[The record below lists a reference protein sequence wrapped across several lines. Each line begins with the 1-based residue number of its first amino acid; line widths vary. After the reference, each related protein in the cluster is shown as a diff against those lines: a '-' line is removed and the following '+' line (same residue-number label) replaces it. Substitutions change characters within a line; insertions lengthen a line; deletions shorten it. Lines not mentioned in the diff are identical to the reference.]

1 MALVAE
7 QYSHVIGA
15 DTHARTHSYAV
26 IDTVTGRLTAQSTF
40 PASVPGIRRAL
51 AWIDR
56 SAPGPLLAAVE
67 GTGSYGA
74 SLHAALRD
82 AGIPVIEA
90 RPPKRVDRLHG
101 KSDSIDA
108 EAAARSVLGQKIESL
123 ASPRDGKT
131 RSGLRVLLAARRG
144 MDSQRTGDRNALTA
158 LLRSVELG
166 VDARR
171 PLSDRRVQ
179 EIAAWR
185 THPTDDIEQDIA
197 RAEAIR
203 LARSVVT
210 LTRQLRC
217 NLECLRK
224 HSAALAPGLL
234 DKPGVGPFSAAVF
247 LTAWSHPGR
256 VRSEA
261 AFATL
266 AGAAPIPA
274 SSGNTIRHRLDR
286 HGDRQLN
293 RALDVVARSRLA
305 TDAET
310 QAYAARRQAE
320 GNSIREIRRLLR
332 RYIARQIFRE
342 LKASHTPTA

>member
-1 MALVAE
+1 MPLVAE

-26 IDTVTGRLTAQSTF
+26 IETVTGRLTAQSTF
-40 PASVPGIRRAL
+40 PASVAGIRRAL

-56 SAPGPLLAAVE
+56 TAPGEVLAAVE

-74 SLHAALRD
+74 NLHAALRE

-90 RPPKRVDRLHG
+90 RPPKRTDRLRG
-101 KSDSIDA
+101 KSDAIDA
-108 EAAARSVLGQKIESL
+108 EAAARSVLGRQTHLL
-123 ASPRDGKT
+123 ATPREGKT
-131 RSGLRVLLAARRG
+131 RSALRVLLAARRG
-144 MDSQRTGDRNALTA
+144 MDSQRTADRNALTA
-158 LLRSVELG
+158 LLRSVDLG

-179 EIAAWR
+179 EITAWR
-185 THPTDDIEQDIA
+185 VHPTDDLEQDIA
-197 RAEAIR
+197 RTEAIR
-203 LARSVVT
+203 LARSVIT
-210 LTRQLRC
+210 LTGQLRE
-217 NLECLRK
+217 NLENLRR
-224 HSAALAPGLL
+224 HSMALAPGLL
-234 DKPGVGPFSAAVF
+234 DKPGVGPFTAAVF

-305 TDAET
+305 TDPET
-310 QAYAARRQAE
+310 KAYAAKRQAE
-320 GNSIREIRRLLR
+320 GNSMREIRRLLR

-342 LKASHTPTA
+342 LKASHTPTT

>member
-1 MALVAE
+1 MPLVAE

-26 IDTVTGRLTAQSTF
+26 VETVSGRLTAQSTF
-40 PASVPGIRRAL
+40 PTSAAGIRRAL

-56 SAPGPLLAAVE
+56 TAPGPRLAAVE

-74 SLHAALRD
+74 NLHAALRD
-82 AGIPVIEA
+82 AGITVTEA
-90 RPPKRVDRLHG
+90 QPPKRAGRLHG
-101 KSDSIDA
+101 KSDTIDA
-108 EAAARSVLGQKIESL
+108 EAAARSVLGQQTELL

-131 RSGLRVLLAARRG
+131 RSALRVLLAARRG
-144 MDSQRTGDRNALTA
+144 MDSQRTADRNALTA
-158 LLRSVELG
+158 LLRNIDLG

-171 PLSDRRVQ
+171 PLSDRRIR

-185 THPTDDIEQDIA
+185 SHPTDDVEQDVA

-203 LARSVVT
+203 LARSVIT
-210 LTRQLRC
+210 LSSQLRS
-217 NLECLRK
+217 NLDLLRQ
-224 HSAALAPGLL
+224 HTTALAPSLL
-234 DKPGVGPFSAAVF
+234 AKPGVGPFSAAVF

-256 VRSEA
+256 IRSEA
-261 AFATL
+261 AFARL

-293 RALDVVARSRLA
+293 RALDVVARSRLTTDPA
-305 TDAET
+305 TK
-310 QAYAARRQAE
+310 AYAARRQAE

-332 RYIARQIFRE
+332 RYIARQVFRE
-342 LKASHTPTA
+342 LQAGYRQAV